1 MEQITEILKVDAF
14 VSVIETAPA
23 ILTANQA
30 SVKNALEFG
39 EKLLATITEQG
50 MSDEMDTRCNA
61 FLVKVKAT
69 CTAMNEKRK
78 PITSLFDDVK
88 KAFTSQEAQIDQKS
102 DIYTKIQKFRND
114 YAAEKIRK
122 QQEAE
127 RVAQRRLA
135 IDKEKIAVKAV
146 IETGISKHVSDY
158 ITKKQQELLSLFEG
172 ATLENFDEVSGQIK
186 LFPVDYPHEHFIT
199 YQAPVNMIYLTTDDV
214 VLIIREISD
223 DKYVQLSDEYRN
235 TIFNLR
241 QAFIDKLP
249 SKKQELEAM
258 AKANAEEAKRLQDE
272 AEKRKKE
279 DADRLA
285 KEQAERD
292 AKAAAAAETNKQVST
307 ANSVF
312 NAQMEVAQVAT
323 PSAPVRSGFNIIVKN
338 PIGYL
343 AIVSFYFEKEGNK
356 ATVEGLEKKTL
367 GAMKTFCESHAKS
380 TGELINNPFLEYKE
394 VFKAIAKK

>member
-1 MEQITEILKVDAF
+1 MQTTELVKVDAF

-23 ILTANQA
+23 ILTSNQT
-30 SVKNALEFG
+30 SVKNAVDFG
-39 EKLLATITEQG
+39 EKLLAAIAEQG
-50 MSDEMDTRCNA
+50 MSDEMDTRCNN

-88 KAFTSQEAQIDQKS
+88 KAFTSLESQIDQRS

-114 YAAEKIRK
+114 YAAEKIKR
-122 QQEAE
+122 QQEIE
-127 RVAQRRLA
+127 REAQRKLA
-135 IDKEKIAVKAV
+135 VEKERIAVKAV

-158 ITKKQQELLSLFEG
+158 VTRKQQDLLSLFEG
-172 ATLENFDEVSGQIK
+172 ATLENFEQISEQIR

-199 YQAPVNMIYLTTDDV
+199 YQAPVNLIYLTRDDV
-214 VLIIREISD
+214 ILIIREISD
-223 DKYVQLSDEYRN
+223 DKYVMLSDEYRN

-258 AKANAEEAKRLQDE
+258 EKANAAEKERLRIE
-272 AEKRKKE
+272 AEKRKHE
-279 DADRLA
+279 EADRIA

-292 AKAAAAAETNKQVST
+292 EKAATAAEANKQVATSNT
-307 ANSVF
+307 VF
-312 NAQMEVAQVAT
+312 SAQVEITQNAA
-323 PSAPVRSGFNIIVKN
+323 PIAPVRSGFEIIVKN
-338 PIGYL
+338 PVGYL
-343 AIVSFYFEKEGNK
+343 AIVSFYFEREGNK

-367 GAMKTFCESHAKS
+367 GAMKTFCENHAKS
-380 TGELINNPFLEYKE
+380 TGEVINNPFLEYKE